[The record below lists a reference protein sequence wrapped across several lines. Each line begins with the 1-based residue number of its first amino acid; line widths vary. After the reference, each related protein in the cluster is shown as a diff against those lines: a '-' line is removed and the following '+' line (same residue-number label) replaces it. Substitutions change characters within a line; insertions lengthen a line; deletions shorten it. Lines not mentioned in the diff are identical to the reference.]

1 MPRPRQRAVSWPSAF
16 LLRNLSEPM
25 KNTLNIG
32 LLAALLSGLVLS
44 GSSFAEEGGSGH
56 YMPGSMASF
65 IDSVPPAPAFLAR
78 LNVMNYDG
86 STSPNIKLPI
96 GGMLAT
102 GVNAKIMGYGLT
114 MVWRPDID
122 LGEGWSYAMST
133 TIPLVT
139 AKVRASAA
147 TSIKPGRSI
156 SLADEE
162 TGLGDIIVQPVMLSR
177 MVNPDFKVNSRLTI
191 YTPTGDYTAG
201 KLANTGKNFW
211 TFSPSIEL
219 MYFGQK
225 NGIEA
230 SLFTG
235 IDFNTQNKDT
245 DYKSGTQFHIDGTL
259 AQHFP
264 IWGGLAGVGLNGYYY
279 KQIAADSGSGA
290 TLGDFKA
297 MNTGAGPVVS
307 YSTKVGK
314 HSITGEMKWLHEFD
328 TTKRLE
334 GDIIFFKLL
343 GSF

>member
-1 MPRPRQRAVSWPSAF
+1 
-16 LLRNLSEPM
+16 M
-25 KNTLNIG
+25 KTFKNIG
-32 LLAALLSGLVLS
+32 MLAALLGSLGVTGLAQ
-44 GSSFAEEGGSGH
+44 AEEGGSGH

-65 IDSVPPAPAFLAR
+65 IDSVPPAPAFLMR
-78 LNVMNYDG
+78 VNVMNYDG
-86 STSPNIKLPI
+86 STSPKVGLPI

-139 AKVRASAA
+139 ATIRASAA

-162 TGLGDIIVQPVMLSR
+162 TGLGDIIIQPVMLSR
-177 MVNPDFKVNSRLTI
+177 TVNPDFKVNSRLTV
-191 YTPTGDYTAG
+191 YVPTGDYTAG

-211 TFSPSIEL
+211 TATPSIEL

-235 IDFNTQNKDT
+235 VDFNTQNKDT
-245 DYKSGTQFHIDGTL
+245 DYKSGTQFHMDGTL

-264 IWGGLAGVGLNGYYY
+264 LWGGLAGVGLNGYYY

-297 MNTGAGPVVS
+297 MTTGAGPVVS
-307 YSTKVGK
+307 YSTKLGK
-314 HSITGEMKWLHEFD
+314 HSITSELKWLHEFD
-328 TTKRLE
+328 TKNRLE